1 MVDMDLDALEAF
13 IDRIVNK
20 RLMTI
25 DGTAVVLAANDD
37 GTVTLDLGGGAIAP
51 SQPALGSYQPRA
63 AGDHVLV
70 RVRGGELVVQGV
82 VSAPAAPRV
91 VASPTVSD
99 AVAPPA
105 GQGWRE
111 VVTGRIW
118 TRWDEPFIWT
128 RPITALPPPT
138 GGTVSGVGT
147 LATYTGTELIEV
159 GYAQQGAAVPP
170 VLSGVGN
177 SGPQDMYITWSGHQW
192 YVDNSVRTV
201 GTSPQ
206 TFGRMLDCA
215 EVMPD
220 GRLKLG
226 IRNIGGVWYS
236 AEVAQN
242 DASLGYG
249 RYRFVWEFDGGVESE
264 PLSVVLGMFTYD
276 QTATPGHRER
286 DAEVTQ
292 WNDAGNTKHQMW
304 YSLQPVAAAEQH
316 QTNHVVSGAIQPF
329 TTDIVW
335 QAGQVHYS
343 TSDANGMLLGDHVV
357 TDGVETPNTEKVGI
371 NLWLTSGAP
380 PANGQ
385 PVTAYLHSFTHTPG
399 TTYTPTKAA
408 TRFDTFDNDYG
419 WSVNKGSAISGGT
432 LRLPCIAGYSN
443 AYSGSVFDIRESTF
457 DFDIVAVPAGG
468 NGTTEALVSLRFD
481 ADNYL
486 MFLVSGGG
494 YAARVRQGGVNTQVS
509 IGAFSYALHRYGRI
523 AMSGGQVTFS
533 TSADRVTWTA
543 QGAAVTCTISAARL
557 SALRFRVEC
566 GYYGTENN
574 PGPFVVHGYGT
585 PTGAIIPTSPNALV
599 SGLVTFGTGAWAG
612 LAGKVVLGA
621 KLILHR
627 SADASVGPLGP
638 TAVTLWRAV
647 AATTPTSPPP
657 RETVNSRSYMLACNQ
672 SVTVALDPAWVQG
685 FADGTFNAI
694 AVFSTDPAAI
704 VRLDSTVLVVNY

>member
-1 MVDMDLDALEAF
+1 MA
-13 IDRIVNK
+13 
-20 RLMTI
+20 T
-25 DGTAVVLAANDD
+25 TAPKA
-37 GTVTLDLGGGAIAP
+37 
-51 SQPALGSYQPRA
+51 
-63 AGDHVLV
+63 
-70 RVRGGELVVQGV
+70 
-82 VSAPAAPRV
+82 

-128 RPITALPPPT
+128 RPITPAPPPT

-147 LATYTGTELIEV
+147 LATYQGTALTAV
-159 GYAQQGAAVPP
+159 GYAQQGAAPAP
-170 VLSGVGN
+170 VLSGPGN
-177 SGPQDMYITWSGHQW
+177 SGLQGTYIDWSGHNW
-192 YVDNSVRTV
+192 YVDNSVRSIG

-206 TFGRMLDCA
+206 TFGRLLDCA

-226 IRNIGGVWYS
+226 IRQIGGVWYS
-236 AEVAQN
+236 AEVDQN

-249 RYRFVWEFDGGVESE
+249 RYRFVWEIDGGVESE

-276 QTATPGHRER
+276 TSDAAAGKREL

-292 WNDAGNTKHQMW
+292 WNDTSNTKHQMW
-304 YSLQPVAAAEQH
+304 YSLQPVAAGEQH

-335 QAGQVHYS
+335 QAGQVYYS
-343 TSDANGMLLGDHVV
+343 TRDANGALLGDHVV
-357 TDGVETPNTEKVGI
+357 TDGVEVPGNEKVGI

-399 TTYTPTKAA
+399 VTYTPTQAA

-419 WSVNKGSAISGGT
+419 WALNKGSVISGGT
-432 LRLPCIAGYSN
+432 LRLPCIFGYSN

-494 YAARVRQGGVNTQVS
+494 YAARVRQAGVNTAVP
-509 IGAFSYALHRYGRI
+509 IGTFNFALHRYGRI

-533 TSADRVTWTA
+533 TSPDKVTWTA
-543 QGAAVTCTISAARL
+543 QGAPVACTISAARL

-566 GYYGTENN
+566 GYFGTESN
-574 PGPFVVHGYGT
+574 PGPFVVDGFGT
-585 PTGAIIPTSPNALV
+585 ATGAIIPTSPNALL
-599 SGLVTFGTGAWAG
+599 SGIVTFGTGAWAG
-612 LAGKVVLGA
+612 LAGKVALDG

-638 TAVTLWRAV
+638 TTVTLWRAV
-647 AATTPTSPPP
+647 AATTPASPPP